1 MNLNVMLTS
10 VAILTE
16 AHRPVLPCKIV
27 HSWLTEGIE
36 ATGVGIAEVSLG
48 KWTTGDKRVT
58 CMCLGTRTDSFVASC
73 HTVSTNTT
81 GRPPWII
88 RMIISLSILVL
99 LTCLHIIS
107 AGVHTSA
114 WYSLALTVKS
124 TVRQLVTLGL
134 IKPCCISMLCGCSC
148 VPHCPAHSSCS
159 GLSLSTRWT
168 GALSLVVN
176 CTAICSWVAAP
187 LSSTESGTAR
197 ICKNISHILTIYA
210 FTYQHRLSH
219 SKPCY

>member
-1 MNLNVMLTS
+1 MKQILYDMGPLTLVIWPLYRAGFDIPFGPGS
-10 VAILTE
+10 QL
-16 AHRPVLPCKIV
+16 
-27 HSWLTEGIE
+27 
-36 ATGVGIAEVSLG
+36 
-48 KWTTGDKRVT
+48 KRVS

-88 RMIISLSILVL
+88 RMIISLSILVM

-124 TVRQLVTLGL
+124 TVGQLVTLGL

-159 GLSLSTRWT
+159 GLSLGTRWT

-187 LSSTESGTAR
+187 LSSTESGTAG
-197 ICKNISHILTIYA
+197 ICENISHILTIYSL
-210 FTYQHRLSH
+210 FIHLPTQVES
-219 SKPCY
+219 

>member
-1 MNLNVMLTS
+1 MRYSLLWYTPS
-10 VAILTE
+10 LHYLCSQAILTE

-27 HSWLTEGIE
+27 HSWLTEGIG

-48 KWTTGDKRVT
+48 KWTTGDKRVS
-58 CMCLGTRTDSFVASC
+58 CMCLGTRTDSFITSC
-73 HTVSTNTT
+73 FTISTNTT
-81 GRPPWII
+81 GRPP
-88 RMIISLSILVL
+88 
-99 LTCLHIIS
+99 CLHIIS

-114 WYSLALTVKS
+114 WCSLALTVKS
-124 TVRQLVTLGL
+124 TVGQLVTLGL

-159 GLSLSTRWT
+159 GLSLCTRWT

-187 LSSTESGTAR
+187 LSSTESGTAG
-197 ICKNISHILTIYA
+197 INTG
-210 FTYQHRLSH
+210 
-219 SKPCY
+219 